1 MFVTLPHTFALAAY
15 ILFIF
20 TSPQVSKSFFPYIEE
35 ILKYFLF
42 ILFPLFLGSDSSFF
56 LSVCM
61 SVCVCRS
68 LRALVNIFLLFI
80 NSTATVHC

>member
-1 MFVTLPHTFALAAY
+1 MLTEEINSFFPDSFAIYLVNVCDSSSHFFALAAY

-42 ILFPLFLGSDSSFF
+42 ILFPLFLGSDSFF
-56 LSVCM
+56 
-61 SVCVCRS
+61 
-68 LRALVNIFLLFI
+68 FF
-80 NSTATVHC
+80 